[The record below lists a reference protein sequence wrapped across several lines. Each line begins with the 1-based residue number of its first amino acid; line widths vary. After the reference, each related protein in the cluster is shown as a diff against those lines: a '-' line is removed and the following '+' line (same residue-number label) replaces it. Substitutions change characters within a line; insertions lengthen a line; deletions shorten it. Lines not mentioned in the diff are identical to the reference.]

1 MKEDVL
7 NAGLLGILESE
18 RAPEREGSSTELRTI
33 RPPRR
38 WNPDDFAREQIHG
51 LVRKV
56 FFSSN
61 RPVRQVVFSAVD
73 SEADVRH
80 ICRRVAE
87 TLARETVESVAVL
100 SRRSQ
105 AFLEAQANLGRRSEP
120 ERRARLMPLHR
131 IADRLRDNLWLVPAL
146 GGGDS
151 IPAASLHSYLGE
163 MRREFAYSILE
174 AAPAGESNQTAA
186 MAQFADG
193 VILVLTAH
201 RTRRL
206 KARKVKESLEAAQT
220 RILGTVLSDR
230 MFPIP
235 EKLYRRL

>member
-1 MKEDVL
+1 MKGNVL
-7 NAGLLGILESE
+7 NAGLLEILESE
-18 RAPEREGSSTELRTI
+18 KAPQREELRTELRVI
-33 RPPRR
+33 RQPRG
-38 WNPDDFAREQIHG
+38 WNSDDFAREQIHG
-51 LVRKV
+51 LVRRV

-61 RPVRQVVFSAVD
+61 RPVRQVMFSAID
-73 SEADVRH
+73 PEADVRH

-87 TLARETVESVAVL
+87 ALARETVESVAVL
-100 SRRSQ
+100 SRRPQ
-105 AFLEAQANLGRRSEP
+105 AFLETQSSLDQRSGL
-120 ERRARLMPLHR
+120 ERSAGMMPLR
-131 IADRLRDNLWLVPAL
+131 RVAARLRDNLWLVPAL

-163 MRREFAYSILE
+163 MRREFAYSIME
-174 AAPAGESNQTAA
+174 AAPAGESNQTTA

-193 VILVLTAH
+193 VILVLAAH

-206 KARKVKESLEAAQT
+206 TARKVKESLEAAQA

-235 EKLYRRL
+235 ERLYRRL

>member
-1 MKEDVL
+1 MKQDVL
-7 NAGLLGILESE
+7 NMGLLGTLESE
-18 RAPEREGSSTELRTI
+18 RAPEREESRTELRTI
-33 RPPRR
+33 RQPRR

-51 LVRKV
+51 LVRKI
-56 FFSSN
+56 FFSSS

-73 SEADVRH
+73 EEADVRH

-105 AFLEAQANLGRRSEP
+105 AFLEAQANLGQRSGP
-120 ERRARLMPLHR
+120 DRYAGVMPLHR
-131 IADRLRDNLWLVPAL
+131 VAARLRDNLWLVPAL

-163 MRREFAYSILE
+163 MRREFAYSIVE
-174 AAPAGESNQTAA
+174 AAQACESNQTTA

-206 KARKVKESLEAAQT
+206 TARKVKESLEAAQA
-220 RILGTVLSDR
+220 RILGTVLSER

-235 EKLYRRL
+235 EKLYKRL